1 MIKRK
6 NKNTKIKE
14 SSKSD
19 KPMHMSKPIKKK
31 PESLQE
37 YFFILIKKINIG
49 T

>member
-6 NKNTKIKE
+6 NKNTTIKE

-19 KPMHMSKPIKKK
+19 KLMLMSKPIKKK
-31 PESLQE
+31 PENLQE
-37 YFFILIKKINIG
+37 YLSILIKKINIG